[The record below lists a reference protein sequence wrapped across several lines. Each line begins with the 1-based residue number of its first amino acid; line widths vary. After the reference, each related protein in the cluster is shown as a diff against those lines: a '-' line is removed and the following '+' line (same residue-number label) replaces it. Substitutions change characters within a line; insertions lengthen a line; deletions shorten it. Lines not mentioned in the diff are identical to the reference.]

1 MGIFD
6 IFEEKGY
13 WEETL
18 VRDLIV
24 MASIDGC
31 VDKNELIVISK
42 MAVNLG
48 VVEDK
53 LEKIIAK
60 PDKVKVTYP
69 TNDTDRILYM
79 KYLLTVSLAD
89 GVIDANEENLL
100 YAIGSKMNVG
110 DKFVQKIISDA
121 KAKMRQEYSDSGN
134 SIALDENTRGILQGV
149 LSRISSHRVAL
160 QFVLEELDAARQ
172 GNESAKKFAIS
183 SGFNANEY
191 KNAMHNSF
199 EEVDGANGPQQFL
212 LMSCMSLGDMELA
225 ANMRMQ
231 VVDNVMKEWK
241 LGKYS

>member
-31 VDKNELIVISK
+31 VDKNELIAISK

-69 TNDTDRILYM
+69 TNDT
-79 KYLLTVSLAD
+79 V
-89 GVIDANEENLL
+89 
-100 YAIGSKMNVG
+100 
-110 DKFVQKIISDA
+110 
-121 KAKMRQEYSDSGN
+121 
-134 SIALDENTRGILQGV
+134 
-149 LSRISSHRVAL
+149 
-160 QFVLEELDAARQ
+160 
-172 GNESAKKFAIS
+172 
-183 SGFNANEY
+183 
-191 KNAMHNSF
+191 
-199 EEVDGANGPQQFL
+199 
-212 LMSCMSLGDMELA
+212 
-225 ANMRMQ
+225 
-231 VVDNVMKEWK
+231 
-241 LGKYS
+241 